1 MIQIGTKFSSEPRN
15 GYKHVYQVMGEQF
28 GCYIV
33 RNTSFP
39 EYDTRGKE
47 RWVSKE
53 TIESG
58 FAASDYI
65 KLG

>member
-1 MIQIGTKFSSEPRN
+1 MIQVGTKFSSKPRN
-15 GYKHVYQVMGEQF
+15 GYDHIYEILGEQF
-28 GCYIV
+28 SCFIV

-39 EYDTRGKE
+39 EVDARGKE

-58 FAASDYI
+58 FNSGDYI
-65 KLG
+65 VLS